1 MLNAMRYRIMQTE
14 KHTFAN
20 ILFSVIFF
28 AGWGSILCTIFS
40 IILTYSSQDDLAG
53 GCLDVSRRPHNLM
66 EAVAEVKNP
75 IRKLFDHLWCCP
87 PLPMVLSRGILIQ
100 SKHYLFVFCILEWNL
115 NLVLSVCFL
124 EFLATCTGNIYENAS
139 YYRFLFICR
148 LQFTRDN

>member
-1 MLNAMRYRIMQTE
+1 MRYRIMQTE

-124 EFLATCTGNIYENAS
+124 EFLYAVQVTFMKMPHITGS
-139 YYRFLFICR
+139 YSYVDPWCR